1 MGTLAGMP
9 HLKINVYVAKIAR
22 RLTHPVPALRFPV
35 QKLMGTTACMPHLK
49 INIYVAKIARRLTHS
64 SSPQTLLCDFTS
76 SSIKVSEQL
85 HDL

>member
-1 MGTLAGMP
+1 
-9 HLKINVYVAKIAR
+9 
-22 RLTHPVPALRFPV
+22 
-35 QKLMGTTACMPHLK
+35 MGTTACMPHLK